1 MEAARMKVRSTT
13 ILAVRRDGV
22 TAFAGDGQITVGDA
36 VFKSRTNKLRT
47 MREGKVLAGY
57 AGAAAD
63 ALALFERLEAKLDEY
78 SGNVQ
83 RAAVELVKQWRMDK
97 ALRRLDA
104 LLLVADAESLL
115 LISGTGD
122 VIVPDNDAMGIG
134 SGGGYAQAAAL
145 AMLQHT
151 DMTAPQIAEEAVRIA
166 AGICVFTNDHITVEV
181 LSRD

>member
-1 MEAARMKVRSTT
+1 MKVHATT
-13 ILAVRRDGV
+13 IVAVRRNGI
-22 TAFAGDGQITVGDA
+22 TALAGDGQTTVGDTI
-36 VFKSRTNKLRT
+36 FKRKTVKLRK
-47 MREGKVLAGY
+47 MRDGKVLVGY

-104 LLLVADAESLL
+104 LLVVADKETLL

-122 VIVPDNDAMGIG
+122 VIVPDEDVIGIG
-134 SGGGYAQAAAL
+134 SGGGFAQAAAHAL
-145 AMLQHT
+145 LEHT
-151 DMTAPQIAEEAVRIA
+151 DLPADKIADEAIKIA
-166 AGICVFTNDHITVEV
+166 SRICVFTNDYVTVEV
-181 LSRD
+181 LQ

>member
-1 MEAARMKVRSTT
+1 MKVRSTT
-13 ILAVRRDGV
+13 IVALRRDGI
-22 TAFAGDGQITVGDA
+22 TAMASDGQVSIGDTIFKQKTV
-36 VFKSRTNKLRT
+36 KLRT
-47 MREGKVLAGY
+47 MRDGKVIAGY

-104 LLLVADAESLL
+104 MLVVADQGSLL

-122 VIVPDNDAMGIG
+122 VIVPDEEVIGIG
-134 SGGGYAQAAAL
+134 SGGGYARAACA
-145 AMLQHT
+145 AMLKHT
-151 DMTAPQIAEEAVRIA
+151 DMPADAIAKEAIRIA
-166 AGICVFTNDHITVEV
+166 SEICIFTNDYITVEV
-181 LSRD
+181 LK